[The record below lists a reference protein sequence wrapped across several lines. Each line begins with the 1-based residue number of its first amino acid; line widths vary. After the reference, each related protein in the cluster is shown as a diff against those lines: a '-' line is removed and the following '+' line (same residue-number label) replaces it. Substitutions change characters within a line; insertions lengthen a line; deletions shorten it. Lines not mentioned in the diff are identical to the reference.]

1 MFHVLDDRPGSHAV
15 VSLARPGPL
24 RVCAHVRATADAADL
39 TGLRV
44 LLTADL
50 LARAAELRG
59 LQVLSTRAF
68 TGEPAGRAAVER
80 AADALGVHP
89 PVLPADASSG
99 AWPGGPA
106 DVHVADDDVDGK
118 DDRSG
123 ILIRVAAVRL
133 ARDAG
138 LGDAVAGMLGG
149 HDPLAVRFALMS
161 LPRQQPAELTAAK
174 LADAAQTL
182 GEWRHDVAVWAES
195 PSRRIP
201 EPIATT
207 VRAAFDNLDSVA
219 ALSSL
224 SGLAADETVPPGA
237 RFEAFVYTDR
247 VLGLDLPRDIGR

>member
-1 MFHVLDDRPGSHAV
+1 MFRVLDDRPGSNAM
-15 VSLARPGPL
+15 VSVARPGPL
-24 RVCAHVRATADAADL
+24 RVRAHVRAPADATDL

-59 LQVLSTRAF
+59 LQVLTTRAF
-68 TGEPAGRAAVER
+68 AGEPAGQAAAER

-89 PVLPADASSG
+89 PALPAAASSG
-99 AWPGGPA
+99 AWPDGPA
-106 DVHVADDDVDGK
+106 HVHVADDDAADRDG
-118 DDRSG
+118 RSG
-123 ILIRVAAVRL
+123 ILIRAAAARL
-133 ARDAG
+133 AQDACP
-138 LGDAVAGMLGG
+138 GDAVAGMLGG

-161 LPRQQPAELTAAK
+161 VPRQRPTELSAAK
-174 LADAAQTL
+174 LADAARTL
-182 GEWRHDVAVWAES
+182 GEWRHHVAVWAES

-201 EPIATT
+201 EPVAATM
-207 VRAAFDNLDSVA
+207 RAAFDNLDTVA

-224 SGLAADETVPPGA
+224 SRLAADRAVPPGA